1 MNALNRR
8 TFIKLSAAPVLLS
21 CTPLGAQTAFP
32 NRPIEVV
39 ISFPPGGPTDTAP
52 RILTEFLRPG
62 LKGAS
67 FVPLNKAGAGGG
79 IAAEYVHRSP
89 PDGHTILATS
99 NPALSVKSALD
110 KNLSYKI
117 EDFAAI
123 GMYATDFGVLAAHR
137 DLGIKTIDELIAR
150 AKQNPEALNYA
161 SAGMGT
167 VTHISTELFKSL
179 AGVNILHV
187 PHRGSGPAAQAILGG
202 HVKLLSSAYSAAAP
216 LIESGHIV
224 PLITTAP
231 KRLADLPDVPTVTE
245 RGMPEVELNIWMGL
259 FVPIET
265 PRAIVASLTDAL
277 AEAVKDP
284 TLNTL
289 LTRARLTPHY
299 GDPAATIALLQK
311 ERTIVAQLA
320 QKTPLGE

>member
-1 MNALNRR
+1 
-8 TFIKLSAAPVLLS
+8 LSAAPVLLS
-21 CTPLGAQTAFP
+21 WTPLSAQTAFP

-52 RILTEFLRPG
+52 RILIEYLRPL

-67 FVPLNKAGAGGG
+67 LVPLNKAGAGGG
-79 IAAEYVHRSP
+79 IAAEYVNRST

-99 NPALSVKSALD
+99 NPALSVKSAIE

-123 GMYATDFGVLAAHR
+123 GMYATDFGILAAQR

-150 AKQNPEALNYA
+150 AKQSPEGLNYA

-167 VTHISTELFKSL
+167 VTHISTELFKTL
-179 AGVNILHV
+179 AGINILHV

-231 KRLADLPDVPTVTE
+231 KRLAELPDVPTVAE

-259 FVPIET
+259 FVPTET
-265 PRAIVASLTDAL
+265 PRTIVTTLTDAL
-277 AEAVKDP
+277 AEAAKDP
-284 TLNTL
+284 AFNAL
-289 LTRARLTPHY
+289 LTRARLTPRY

-311 ERTIVAQLA
+311 ERTVVSQLA
-320 QKTPLGE
+320 QKTKLGE